1 MSESKFVSESANG
14 ALNQVTGKKRWK
26 ARIVGVGKG
35 SKAHYTSEAIASAVT
50 AFPVGTKVNADHM
63 SWREK
68 EDRPEGSVKTLIG
81 VISSEPV
88 AEADGAYAE
97 VEFIDEW
104 AAKMEQI
111 APYVGLSIHAQ
122 AAWDS
127 EAEDGLPIVTEFIP
141 NPLNTVDVV
150 TVAGAKG
157 KLIEA
162 MESIDCGIMDSVTEN
177 ERIEKGMKPED
188 IAAIVAGITEAL
200 KPEPVEESESEAP
213 DLSTVT
219 EAIIASELP
228 DVARKQVFAAIES
241 GMDVDEA
248 IKAQKDY
255 VDALSKTIAVE
266 ESGAKRKMD
275 SHKAD
280 EADYSVGAWG

>member
-1 MSESKFVSESANG
+1 MSKSTYLDESATG
-14 ALNQVTGKKRWK
+14 ALNPITGKTRWK
-26 ARIVGVGKG
+26 ARIIGVGKG
-35 SKAHYTSEAIASAVT
+35 SKAHYTQEAIESAVA
-50 AFPVGTKVNADHM
+50 AFPVGTKVNADHA

-68 EDRPEGSVKTLIG
+68 DDRPEGSVKTMIG
-81 VISSEPV
+81 VVATEPV
-88 AEADGAYAE
+88 AESDGAYAE
-97 VEFIDEW
+97 IEFIDEW
-104 AAKMEQI
+104 APKIEQI

-122 AAWDS
+122 AMWDT
-127 EAEDGLPIVTEFIP
+127 EADDGLPVVNTFVP

-157 KLIEA
+157 ALLEV
-162 MESIDCGIMDSVTEN
+162 MESLDCDIMGSVTEN
-177 ERIEKGMKPED
+177 ERIDRGMKPED

-200 KPEPVEESESEAP
+200 KPEPVEESETETP

-241 GMDVDEA
+241 GVDVEEA

-255 VDALSKTIAVE
+255 VDALAKTLDVE

-280 EADYSVGAWG
+280 ESDYSVGAWG